1 MALDDERSSFRYH
14 HLVRRVLRAELRA
27 RDPAREQALQLR
39 AAEWLEGTGDTRRAA
54 RHFLAAHQVTRALA
68 LLQDKVVPDFLHS
81 PDLPAALDL
90 RMIDTAPLADAPD
103 QLLGL
108 AADLLVC
115 GDTARG
121 GEFLHLLDRA
131 QPPIPPGSRL
141 AARAAVM
148 RAFHYGQAG
157 QLGEAVDQ
165 ALAARAIQEQTMLHD
180 DWNAVV
186 PLILLRI
193 YPCLEDFRAVEREAA
208 AALAMPDLPDPARLI
223 LVPGARALAWFEA
236 GHLAEAADA
245 ASAAE
250 KEAERLGF
258 EQHFFAVDYLRAL
271 AGVALERRDLDTA
284 ERLTERALSIT
295 ERRRPLFEFLTLL
308 DRARI
313 WAARGQVREALA
325 SVEAARLALA
335 DTGSVLLARADELDA
350 LLRLSLGD
358 LRSPAEL
365 AAGLPAARRSVL
377 LARVALAAGD
387 HHAAQEHL
395 RSPPLGELT
404 PRLALVRQL
413 LLAAAAI
420 GRGDPM
426 AASILGS
433 ALQAARQ
440 RGFLNTVVT
449 AAPQVTGYLV
459 EHAAHAGPDP
469 FMGQLVAA
477 ALDVRAMG
485 SAAAQSPRVLAEP
498 LTPAEMRILKLL
510 PTSTYLQMAATLYV
524 SRNTV
529 KTHLRSV
536 YQKLGVASRS
546 EAIERARGP
555 GAALRARNHPRVGDD
570 APDGPQKR

>member
-1 MALDDERSSFRYH
+1 MLDTSILGELTVDSCAAVTASQNAAALLRSIDAANLFLVALDDERSSFRYH

-39 AAEWLEGTGDTRRAA
+39 AAEWLEDTGDTRRAA

-90 RMIDTAPLADAPD
+90 SMIDTAPLEDAPD

-148 RAFHYGQAG
+148 RAFHYGQVG
-157 QLGEAVDQ
+157 LLSEAVDQ
-165 ALAARAIQEQTMLHD
+165 ALAARAMQEQMMLHD

-186 PLILLRI
+186 PLILLRV
-193 YPCLEDFRAVEREAA
+193 YPCLEDLQAVEREAA
-208 AALAMPDLPDPARLI
+208 VALAMPDLPDPARLI

-236 GHLAEAADA
+236 GCLAEAADA
-245 ASAAE
+245 AAAAE

-313 WAARGQVREALA
+313 WAGRGQVREALA

-335 DTGSVLLARADELDA
+335 GR
-350 LLRLSLGD
+350 
-358 LRSPAEL
+358 
-365 AAGLPAARRSVL
+365 
-377 LARVALAAGD
+377 
-387 HHAAQEHL
+387 
-395 RSPPLGELT
+395 
-404 PRLALVRQL
+404 
-413 LLAAAAI
+413 I
-420 GRGDPM
+420 GP
-426 AASILGS
+426 
-433 ALQAARQ
+433 
-440 RGFLNTVVT
+440 
-449 AAPQVTGYLV
+449 
-459 EHAAHAGPDP
+459 AGP
-469 FMGQLVAA
+469 
-477 ALDVRAMG
+477 
-485 SAAAQSPRVLAEP
+485 
-498 LTPAEMRILKLL
+498 
-510 PTSTYLQMAATLYV
+510 
-524 SRNTV
+524 SR
-529 KTHLRSV
+529 
-536 YQKLGVASRS
+536 
-546 EAIERARGP
+546 
-555 GAALRARNHPRVGDD
+555 
-570 APDGPQKR
+570 